1 MDIDKIVVYGASA
14 YGKNNNNNNKTDFD
28 TDY

>member
-1 MDIDKIVVYGASA
+1 MDIDKIVAYDASA